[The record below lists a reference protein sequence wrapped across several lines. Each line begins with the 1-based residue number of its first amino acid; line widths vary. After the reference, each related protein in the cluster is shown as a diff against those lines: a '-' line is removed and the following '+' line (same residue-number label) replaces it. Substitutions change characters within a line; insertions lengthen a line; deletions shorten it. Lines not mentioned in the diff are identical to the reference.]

1 MSENTAGARI
11 VKTVTRTVSTYV
23 PAAQTDLVFATVIG
37 VKPMTI
43 KLEDG
48 SIIPETFIV
57 LSPLAQEFRINTL
70 HKHKYSGTTS
80 DTATYSDVTE
90 RAGAGFPIEDSGDLL
105 VWRGL
110 NIGDRVIVLKTSG
123 GQKYYILHRKEGLTQ
138 V

>member
-1 MSENTAGARI
+1 MSGNTAGTRI
-11 VKTVTRTVSTYV
+11 VKTVTRTVQTRV
-23 PAAQTDLVFATVIG
+23 PTTQTDLVFATVIG

-57 LSPLAQEFRINTL
+57 LSPLAKEFKINTL
-70 HKHKYSGTTS
+70 HKHKYSGETS
-80 DTATYSDVTE
+80 DTATYAGETE
-90 RAGAGFPIEDSGDLL
+90 RAGAGFPVPDSGDLL

-110 NIGDRVIVLKTSG
+110 NIGDKVVVLKTSG
-123 GQKYYILHRKEGLTQ
+123 GQKYYILHRQEGLTQ